1 MKKHNY
7 YKISLLFCIL
17 LINPVY
23 SEIDEQQRKLL
34 ETLPP
39 DQRDAI
45 LNKIEQADKLTE
57 DIEEKFEK
65 KDTLVRRD
73 EYEDTDK
80 IECPEC
86 IYGYEFFKYAPSTFA
101 PTDNISIP
109 SDYVLGP
116 GDLLEVSLFGNEAEK
131 VDSYVSREGIM
142 DIPFIGPVNV
152 LGLTFNQAQELIRK
166 RVSAEVIGSDAYLS
180 LKELRS
186 ISVYLLGEA
195 YTPGRYTLS
204 GLSSITNALF
214 VGGGV
219 NKQGSLRNIEV
230 KRNNELI
237 TTFDFYEFL
246 LKGSLET
253 DIRLIDGDVI
263 FIPFIENTIKLG
275 GAFKRPYL
283 YEFKVGETLADA
295 IQLAG
300 GFTSNVQNSSNL
312 ELSSINGSG
321 RTLKYFNITENLNTE
336 LKNGDSLNISG
347 ISGLEVKTIKVSGEV
362 VNPGEYSIQ
371 KGDTILDILV
381 RAGGYTEESYS
392 EGAVFL
398 RKSIAE
404 NQKEG
409 FRRSADELEKTLV
422 NIISE
427 GSIRNLN
434 EYSLAPISS
443 LITRLRNLDP
453 LGRQVVNVD
462 LLKLKSDAY
471 TNFRVED
478 KDEIY
483 IPKRPNFVSV
493 IGEVLNSSTQRYIPG
508 LSLEEYISLS
518 GGLSDQADRDKVFVI
533 LPSGQAKIIKRT
545 LFSRVDNEILPG
557 STIVVTRDSKPW
569 DALKLTEVITPILA
583 DLATSAAAIA
593 AISD

>member
-204 GLSSITNALF
+204 G
-214 VGGGV
+214 
-219 NKQGSLRNIEV
+219 
-230 KRNNELI
+230 
-237 TTFDFYEFL
+237 
-246 LKGSLET
+246 
-253 DIRLIDGDVI
+253 
-263 FIPFIENTIKLG
+263 
-275 GAFKRPYL
+275 
-283 YEFKVGETLADA
+283 
-295 IQLAG
+295 
-300 GFTSNVQNSSNL
+300 
-312 ELSSINGSG
+312 
-321 RTLKYFNITENLNTE
+321 
-336 LKNGDSLNISG
+336 
-347 ISGLEVKTIKVSGEV
+347 
-362 VNPGEYSIQ
+362 
-371 KGDTILDILV
+371 
-381 RAGGYTEESYS
+381 
-392 EGAVFL
+392 
-398 RKSIAE
+398 
-404 NQKEG
+404 
-409 FRRSADELEKTLV
+409 
-422 NIISE
+422 
-427 GSIRNLN
+427 
-434 EYSLAPISS
+434 
-443 LITRLRNLDP
+443 
-453 LGRQVVNVD
+453 
-462 LLKLKSDAY
+462 
-471 TNFRVED
+471 
-478 KDEIY
+478 
-483 IPKRPNFVSV
+483 
-493 IGEVLNSSTQRYIPG
+493 
-508 LSLEEYISLS
+508 
-518 GGLSDQADRDKVFVI
+518 
-533 LPSGQAKIIKRT
+533 
-545 LFSRVDNEILPG
+545 
-557 STIVVTRDSKPW
+557 
-569 DALKLTEVITPILA
+569 
-583 DLATSAAAIA
+583 
-593 AISD
+593 

>member
-283 YEFKVGETLADA
+283 YEFRVGETLADA
-295 IQLAG
+295 IQLGG
-300 GFTSNVQNSSNL
+300 GFTSNVQKSSKL

-371 KGDTILDILV
+371 KGDTILDILN

-427 GSIRNLN
+427 GTISNLN
-434 EYSLAPISS
+434 QFSLAPISS
-443 LITRLRNLDP
+443 LITRLRELDP

-462 LLKLKSDAY
+462 LLKLKSDPY

-508 LSLEEYISLS
+508 TSLEEYISLS
-518 GGLSDQADRDKVFVI
+518 GGLSDQADKDKVFII
-533 LPSGQAKIIKRT
+533 LPSGQAKILKRT
-545 LFSRVDNEILPG
+545 LFSRLESEILPG
-557 STIVVTRDSKPW
+557 STVVVTRDSKPW